1 MPFHK
6 SWLGYVL
13 AAVYIAA
20 AIPMI
25 HHALTVTGG
34 WISLRRLDIALV
46 TIPSSFTFGLLFEAL
61 GWKPDYNPPSVAGY
75 ADIAFHVLVT
85 ALVIYAIG
93 YGIEWAVRRLSG

>member
-1 MPFHK
+1 MPFHR
-6 SWLGYVL
+6 SWFGYVL

-75 ADIAFHVLVT
+75 ADIVFHVLVT
-85 ALVIYAIG
+85 AALVYAIG
-93 YGIEWAVRRLSG
+93 FAIEWVIRRLLA